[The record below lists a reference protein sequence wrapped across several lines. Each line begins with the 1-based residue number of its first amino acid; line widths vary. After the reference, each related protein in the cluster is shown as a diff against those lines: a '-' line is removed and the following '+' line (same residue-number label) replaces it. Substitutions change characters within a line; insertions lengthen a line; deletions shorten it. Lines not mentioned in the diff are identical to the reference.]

1 MKLHTDESYYVTY
14 LSTTLSSPQLLSC
27 WNHSRARAPFAGL
40 CRRPPFTALRLATG
54 KLGLMRGSV
63 VKQNDRWYVVIEDRD
78 PATGARKRR
87 WHSGFRTKRE
97 PQAAC
102 NELAAAMQRGDY
114 LQANRQ
120 DSRRVRDGVVGDD
133 RSDGSAVDARQSI
146 SATCA
151 PTWCAISGS
160 CSSPSWMD
168 RR

>member
-1 MKLHTDESYYVTY
+1 
-14 LSTTLSSPQLLSC
+14 
-27 WNHSRARAPFAGL
+27 
-40 CRRPPFTALRLATG
+40 
-54 KLGLMRGSV
+54 MRGSV

-120 DSRRVRDGVVGDD
+120 TVGEFATEWLATIAPTVRPSTLDKVSARPARPRGAPYRVRAARQVGWTGVEPVVGTVGGV
-133 RSDGSAVDARQSI
+133 GS
-146 SATCA
+146 
-151 PTWCAISGS
+151 
-160 CSSPSWMD
+160 
-168 RR
+168 